1 MFGKAEIA
9 TNLDENVKVIPYSSL
24 VEADGNKAFV
34 FTPDGASRVRK
45 IPLTISRFDNQQV
58 YLREGLEDVKE
69 IVISNSAYLNEKST
83 IKIIR

>member
-9 TNLDENVKVIPYSSL
+9 TNQNDNVKVIPYGSL
-24 VEADGNKAFV
+24 VEADGDKAFV
-34 FTPDGASRVRK
+34 FTPDGADKVRK
-45 IPLTISRFDNQQV
+45 IPVIISKVDNQQV
-58 YLREGLEDVKE
+58 YLREGLDGVKE